1 MHRPKEKG
9 QRATKSLGVISSSI
23 REGGSAVSLYNICM
37 LLVLALRGCYSMEEE
52 YCKRR
57 KVDRAY

>member
-1 MHRPKEKG
+1 MITEDHQIFRNYTFQHKG
-9 QRATKSLGVISSSI
+9 GGISN
-23 REGGSAVSLYNICM
+23 LYVQYTVCM
-37 LLVLALRGCYSMEEE
+37 LMVLALSGCYSMEEE

>member
-1 MHRPKEKG
+1 MIQIFRNYTFQHKG
-9 QRATKSLGVISSSI
+9 GGISN
-23 REGGSAVSLYNICM
+23 LYVQYTVCM
-37 LLVLALRGCYSMEEE
+37 LMVLALRGCYSMEEE